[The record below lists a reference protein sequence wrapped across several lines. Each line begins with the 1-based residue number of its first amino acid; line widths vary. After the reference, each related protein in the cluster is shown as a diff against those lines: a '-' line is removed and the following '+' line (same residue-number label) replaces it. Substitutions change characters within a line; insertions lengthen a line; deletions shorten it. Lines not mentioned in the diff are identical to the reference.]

1 MRLAFVLAVFLG
13 SALIFVV
20 QPMIAKMILPFY
32 GGTPMVWNAAMV
44 FFQGALLVGYGYA
57 HLTSRLLPTG
67 IQVAVHL
74 ALLLGAA
81 LLLPFGISLSFDPAA
96 WGGSS
101 SWGVILLLATVV
113 GAPFAIVSAGA
124 PLVQKW
130 YGSTSARDA
139 SDPYFLY
146 AASNVGSLLALLAYP
161 LVVEPLLTLNE
172 QASFWRWGYWGL
184 VGLLALVGVPAIRSR
199 GSVGSPQQ
207 PTAAAASAA
216 VVTSRRR
223 LTWVVL
229 AAVPSSLLLGVTTY
243 LTTNLAAAP
252 LLWVIPL
259 ALYLLT
265 YIVAFSRKR
274 LLPTVA
280 LGRFAALLLVPM
292 SLVVILE
299 ATEPIWALALL
310 HLAVFTVGA
319 LYCHQ
324 RLADDRPEVTH
335 LTEFYLWIAVGGVVG
350 GIFNALLAPSV
361 FATLAEYPIALV
373 ALAALRLPEPSAK
386 GTRSFDFAFAGAL
399 LLLSLSTMLF
409 VQSLGVLPG
418 PMRTGITIG
427 LPLILGFL
435 AVDRPIR
442 YALSLG
448 AVFLAAHL
456 TEINS
461 PGNVILSHR
470 SFFGVHRVISVE
482 GKFHSLFHGNTAHG
496 KQNLDPAK
504 ATNPL
509 AYYHPTGPI
518 GQLMGGTRRFSN
530 VGLVGLG
537 VGSLAA
543 YGRPGD
549 KYAYFEI
556 DPIVISIANDPKLFT
571 FLRDTQAEVR
581 IVEGDARLTIR
592 QEPDSSFD
600 LIVLDAF
607 SSDSIPIHVIT
618 REALALYLAKLQPG
632 GLIAIHISNRY
643 IDLQQPLAHSARE
656 LGLRALV
663 RADLDVEGE
672 EAQEGKDRSTWVA
685 LARDEADF
693 GELNKDARWL
703 PLDPLPWGRAW
714 TDDYSNI
721 VMALYLVE
729 EWLGRD

>member
-1 MRLAFVLAVFLG
+1 
-13 SALIFVV
+13 
-20 QPMIAKMILPFY
+20 MIAKMILPYY

-44 FFQGALLVGYGYA
+44 FFQGALLLGYGYA
-57 HLTSRLLPTG
+57 HLASRFLPPG
-67 IQVAVHL
+67 IQVGAHL

-81 LLLPFGISLSFDPAA
+81 LLLPFGVSQGFDPSAL
-96 WGGSS
+96 GGSS
-101 SWGVILLLATVV
+101 SWGVILLLAVVV
-113 GAPFAIVSAGA
+113 GAPFGIVSAGA

-161 LVVEPLLTLNE
+161 FIVEPLLTLHE
-172 QASFWRWGYWGL
+172 QANLWRWGYWGL
-184 VGLLALVGVPAIRSR
+184 VGLLALVGVPAFRSR
-199 GSVGSPQQ
+199 GRRETDSQ
-207 PTAAAASAA
+207 PTPQRPEVAPLDSK
-216 VVTSRRR
+216 RK

-252 LLWVIPL
+252 LLWVLPL
-259 ALYLLT
+259 SLYLLT

-274 LLPTVA
+274 LLPTA
-280 LGRFAALLLVPM
+280 GLGRFSALLLVPM

-299 ATEPIWALALL
+299 ATEPIWSLALL
-310 HLAVFTVGA
+310 HLAVFGVGA

-324 RLADDRPEVTH
+324 RLVDDRPGVTH

-373 ALAALRLPEPSAK
+373 ALAALRLPQDSAEGK
-386 GTRSFDFAFAGAL
+386 RLFDFAFAGAL
-399 LLLSLSTMLF
+399 FLLSLSTMIV
-409 VQSLGVLPG
+409 VQNLGVPPG
-418 PMRTGITIG
+418 PTRTGITIG
-427 LPLILGFL
+427 VPLILGFL

-448 AVFLAAHL
+448 AVFLAAHV

-482 GKFHSLFHGNTAHG
+482 GEFHSLFHGNTAHG
-496 KQNLDPAK
+496 KQSLDPEK
-504 ATNPL
+504 AATPL

-518 GQLMGGTRRFSN
+518 GQLMGGARRFGN

-543 YGRPGD
+543 YGNPGD

-571 FLRDTQAEVR
+571 FLRDSQAEVR

-592 QEPDSSFD
+592 NEPESSFD

-607 SSDSIPIHVIT
+607 SSDSIPIHIIT
-618 REALALYLAKLQPG
+618 REALALYLGKLQQG
-632 GLIAIHISNRY
+632 GMIAIHISNRY

-663 RADLDVEGE
+663 RADLDVEDE

-703 PLDPLPWGRAW
+703 PLEPLPWGRAW